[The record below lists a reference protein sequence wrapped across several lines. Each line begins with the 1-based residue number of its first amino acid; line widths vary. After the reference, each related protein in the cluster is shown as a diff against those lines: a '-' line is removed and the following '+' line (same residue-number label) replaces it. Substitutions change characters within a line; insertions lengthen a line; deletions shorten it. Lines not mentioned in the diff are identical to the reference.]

1 MGWEGVLVALSN
13 GEGRVKET
21 RISIRE
27 RFHTMHTKNEL
38 GFLHAQKVK
47 DDISIW
53 NLRIHQV
60 FWKPHLQNYWYA
72 KSYL

>member
-47 DDISIW
+47 TDIS
-53 NLRIHQV
+53 V
-60 FWKPHLQNYWYA
+60 
-72 KSYL
+72 